1 MKKSVVVCPMT
12 VRVEPNTENNAVRGF
27 LSNENKN
34 ERLSDAK
41 RQALQSCRDG
51 LKQCNSLPKH
61 PRISTQ
67 WEYERESM
75 SQNGKRDIVAVI
87 PSRYASSR
95 FEGKPLAEI
104 SGKPMIQRVYE
115 QAKKNRTL
123 REVVVATDDP
133 RIAGAV
139 NAFGGRVVMTSP
151 THRSGTDRTAEAAEI
166 LGLCGEDIVVN
177 IQGDQPLI
185 HPESLSE
192 VAAPLLEDPELSMAT
207 LAFAIVDPRERTDPK
222 DVKVVFDARGFAL
235 YFSRSLIPFPRDA
248 GAEFPAFKHLGI
260 YAYTSNFLKIFLNLP
275 GGNLEQIEKLEQ
287 LRALEHGYR
296 IKVIVT
302 RHDSPEVD
310 LPDDIPRIEG
320 MIRKSEK
327 PD

>member
-1 MKKSVVVCPMT
+1 
-12 VRVEPNTENNAVRGF
+12 
-27 LSNENKN
+27 
-34 ERLSDAK
+34 
-41 RQALQSCRDG
+41 
-51 LKQCNSLPKH
+51 
-61 PRISTQ
+61 
-67 WEYERESM
+67 M

-115 QAKKNRTL
+115 QAKKNRTV

-151 THRSGTDRTAEAAEI
+151 AHRSGTDRSAEAAEI
-166 LGLCGEDIVVN
+166 LGLRGEDVVVN

-192 VAAPLLEDPELSMAT
+192 VVAPLMKDPALSMAT

-222 DVKVVFDARGFAL
+222 DVKVVFDADGFAL
-235 YFSRSLIPFPRDA
+235 YFSRSLIPFPRDP
-248 GAEFPAFKHLGI
+248 EKNYPAYKHLGI
-260 YAYTSNFLKIFLNLP
+260 YAYTVDFLKRFRSLP
-275 GGNLEQIEKLEQ
+275 EGTLERIEKLEQ
-287 LRALEHGYR
+287 LRALEHGDK

-302 RHDSPEVD
+302 NHDSPEVD
-310 LPDDIPRIEG
+310 LPIDIPRIEALLRG
-320 MIRKSEK
+320 
-327 PD
+327 